1 MPELSPDSPKH
12 RRGGSLRAVF
22 SNLGWMLG
30 GRGVAAVLGLLYL
43 AVVTRTLGLER
54 FGEFTLVIGTAQT
67 ITGLVGFQT
76 WQLIV
81 RYGME
86 HLHQERMS
94 ALARLV
100 KACLA
105 LDVAAAVAGGVLA
118 VVAVTLLGPEFGW
131 DDNVRRYALLFC
143 FVSLLAVR
151 STAVGVLRLY
161 GRFNIAA
168 AADTALPLARLI
180 GALLAMAL
188 APRVESFI
196 LAWAAADLIAAAFFW
211 TAAIATMKGLKW
223 RQGSFSLTRLREENP
238 GIVGLAGITNAGQ
251 SFTLVGKQG
260 AVLLVGYFATPAAA
274 GAFRVAHQLG
284 QAMAK
289 VGQLLSLSLFPEL
302 MRARTASEGPEHF
315 RALLLRTVGFASIA
329 GVLVFLLLLL
339 GGEFLLKLVSG
350 AEFAGAYPLLLLLGS
365 AAIIDFVAVGFGPAL
380 IAADRAWTTFR
391 IQLFAAVILVGL
403 LFALVSQFGP
413 GGAAAAMLAGSL
425 LSAVLMGLAT
435 MRALR
440 TGDPPVE
447 GAEAVVLAGA
457 TADVD
462 RVDRIG

>member
-1 MPELSPDSPKH
+1 MAEPFPH

-43 AVVTRTLGLER
+43 AVVTRTLGIAK

-81 RYGME
+81 RYGMD
-86 HLHQERMS
+86 HLHQERMA

-100 KACLA
+100 RGCLA
-105 LDVAAAVAGGVLA
+105 LDVAAAIVGGLLA
-118 VVAVTLLGPEFGW
+118 VAAVTLLGPKFGW
-131 DDNVRRYALLFC
+131 DDNVRRFALLFC

-168 AADTALPLARLI
+168 AADTALPMARLT
-180 GALLAMAL
+180 GALLAMAF

-211 TAAIATMKGLKW
+211 TAAIATMKGFKW
-223 RQGSFSLTRLREENP
+223 REGSFSLPRIREENP

-260 AVLLVGYFATPAAA
+260 SVLLVGYFATPAAA

-302 MRARTASEGPEHF
+302 MRARTASQDPEHF
-315 RALLLRTVGFASIA
+315 RALLTRTVGFAAIA
-329 GVLVFLLLLL
+329 GVVVFLFLLIA
-339 GGEFLLKLVSG
+339 GEFLLKLVSG
-350 AEFAGAYPLLLLLGS
+350 PEFAAAYPLLLLLGS
-365 AAIIDFVAVGFGPAL
+365 AAIVDFVAVGFGPAL
-380 IAADRAWTTFR
+380 IAADRAWVTFR
-391 IQLFAAVILVGL
+391 IQLFAAVLLVGL
-403 LFALVSQFGP
+403 LFVLVFRLGP
-413 GGAAAAMLAGSL
+413 IGAAAAMLAASV

-435 MRALR
+435 LRALR
-440 TGDPPVE
+440 RRDPPVE
-447 GAEAVVLAGA
+447 GADAVVLAGA

-462 RVDRIG
+462 RVDKAG

>member
-1 MPELSPDSPKH
+1 MPDTLQEGAKH
-12 RRGGSLRAVF
+12 PRGGSLRAVF

-43 AVVTRTLGLER
+43 AVVTRTLGIAR

-86 HLHQERMS
+86 HLHQERMA

-100 KACLA
+100 KGCLA
-105 LDVAAAVAGGVLA
+105 LDVVAALVGGLLAVAAVAFF
-118 VVAVTLLGPEFGW
+118 GPKFGW
-131 DDNVRRYALLFC
+131 DESVRRYALLFC

-168 AADTALPLARLI
+168 VADTALPIARLI
-180 GALLAMAL
+180 GALLAMAF

-196 LAWAAADLIAAAFFW
+196 LAWAVADLIAAAFFW
-211 TAAIATMKGLKW
+211 TAAIDTMKDFRW
-223 RQGSFSLTRLREENP
+223 REGSFSVSHLREENP
-238 GIVGLAGITNAGQ
+238 GIVSLAGITNAGQ

-260 AVLLVGYFATPAAA
+260 AVLLVGLFASPAAA
-274 GAFRVAHQLG
+274 GGFRVAHQMG

-289 VGQLLSLSLFPEL
+289 LGQLLSLSLFPEL
-302 MRARTASEGPEHF
+302 MRARTTSHDPEHF
-315 RALLLRTVGFASIA
+315 RGLLRRTVALASLA
-329 GVLVFLLLLL
+329 GALIFLLLLL
-339 GGEFLLKLVSG
+339 LGKWLLTFISG
-350 AEFAGAYPLLLLLGS
+350 PEFASAYPLLLLLGS
-365 AAIIDFVAVGFGPAL
+365 AAIVDFVAVGFGPAL
-380 IAADRAWTTFR
+380 IAADRAWVTFR
-391 IQLFAAVILVGL
+391 IQLFAAVMLAGL
-403 LFALVSQFGP
+403 LFLLISQLGP
-413 GGAAAAMLAGSL
+413 IGAAIAMLAASL
-425 LSAVLMGLAT
+425 LSAVLMGAAAA
-435 MRALR
+435 RVLR
-440 TGDPPVE
+440 RRDPPVE
-447 GAEAVVLAGA
+447 GADAVVIAGA
-457 TADVD
+457 TVDVD